1 MSRVNRKGIKST
13 GPSGEDSDSSS
24 GMDIAA
30 RNAEASVDSD
40 SSSVDSCG
48 LTNEEL
54 RHRSD
59 MLLYEGHKWR
69 WPEGLYSPP
78 VLGEVWRMPSLRQ
91 GARTDAVPPRSRSPA
106 REFSSVAESDSG
118 SVLSL
123 QTENSGSSS
132 DSNSDM
138 TSEEFIDLRHRCDM
152 GLYQRHRHRLPRG
165 TLMPVRGVP
174 WHLPSLRHGARTRK
188 TSKSP
193 R

>member
-1 MSRVNRKGIKST
+1 MPRVNRKGIEST
-13 GPSGEDSDSSS
+13 GPSDKDSDSSS

-30 RNAEASVDSD
+30 GNAEASVDSD

-91 GARTDAVPPRSRSPA
+91 GARTAAVPPGSGSPA
-106 REFSSVAESDSG
+106 REYSSVEESDSG

-123 QTENSGSSS
+123 QTENSGSSN

-188 TSKSP
+188 TSKSS